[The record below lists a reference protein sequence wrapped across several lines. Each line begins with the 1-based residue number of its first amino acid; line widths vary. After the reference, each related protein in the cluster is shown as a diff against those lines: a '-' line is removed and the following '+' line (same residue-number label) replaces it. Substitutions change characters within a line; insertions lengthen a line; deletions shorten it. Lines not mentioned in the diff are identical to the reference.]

1 MAVVSVHS
9 SRGASS
15 ADYHP
20 SVTLPRVHTDAA
32 DTNQKTGNSV
42 KRGKRH
48 ETDHTSGSPRLKKRR
63 DKTSTWPSVQHKL
76 WLDISSLPL
85 HQLREDERL
94 RTESRDSQIQSRLPS
109 AGSPFKVLWSSTV
122 STADPPPGQLASTLP
137 SRLGYNTLDSY
148 LRQRGR
154 VRHHTENNQLMGLKT
169 LASHHTENQ
178 LLGLRTLARNPS
190 RAGSCQVRA
199 RPSQNLTKAV
209 QTNTVP
215 PNSSRQDL
223 SSVYRI
229 KQYIAK

>member
-1 MAVVSVHS
+1 MSRMAVVSVHS

-15 ADYHP
+15 AGYHP

-32 DTNQKTGNSV
+32 DTNQKTGDLV
-42 KRGKRH
+42 KRGKGH
-48 ETDHTSGSPRLKKRR
+48 ETEPTSGSPRLKKRR

-94 RTESRDSQIQSRLPS
+94 RTESRGSQIQSQLPS

-122 STADPPPGQLASTLP
+122 STADPSPGQLASTLP

-154 VRHHTENNQLMGLKT
+154 VRHHAEN
-169 LASHHTENQ
+169 NQ

-190 RAGSCQVRA
+190 RAGSCQVRT

-209 QTNTVP
+209 QTNAVP

>member
-15 ADYHP
+15 AGYYP
-20 SVTLPRVHTDAA
+20 SVKLSRVPTETA
-32 DTNQKTGNSV
+32 DVNHKTGDSV
-42 KRGKRH
+42 KKGKRH
-48 ETDHTSGSPRLKKRR
+48 EIEHTSGSPGMKKRR

-85 HQLREDERL
+85 HQLREDKRL
-94 RTESRDSQIQSRLPS
+94 RTESRDGQLQSRLPS

-122 STADPPPGQLASTLP
+122 RTVDPLPGQLASTLP
-137 SRLGYNTLDSY
+137 SRLGLHNTLDSY

-154 VRHHTENNQLMGLKT
+154 VRHHTEN
-169 LASHHTENQ
+169 HQ

-190 RAGSCQVRA
+190 RVGSCQARA
-199 RPSQNLTKAV
+199 RPSLNTKKTV
-209 QTNTVP
+209 QANAAP
-215 PNSSRQDL
+215 LHSAQQDL
-223 SSVYRI
+223 SSVYHI